1 MNFTTNLSRLLQER
15 GLTKKQFL
23 SDMHFG
29 KNQFTYWEKNNTL
42 PNPSTL
48 NAIAQYF
55 NVSVEYLTGEA
66 EYEDAASRAMGEVLE
81 WLEDNDYEIQ
91 EDETNTYSIGK
102 NGRWCYFSNADFAT
116 ESLAIKTVAEDGFE
130 LAMLDWERRH
140 FETAA
145 LSFNEEEMF
154 LLSTFR
160 SLSRAGKAQVYQ
172 SLLNIRDSEQAGKGE
187 STNVG

>member
-1 MNFTTNLSRLLQER
+1 MSFTTNLSRLLQER

-102 NGRWCYFSNADFAT
+102 NGHWCYFSNADFAT